1 MTMTAIIII
10 IFHDGNER
18 ESEFSQTSVEDFAE
32 SHDLRFREGYI
43 AGFTSRRGESTAKQ
57 ILLEITFE
65 ELKLYASV
73 RQNKNDW

>member
-43 AGFTSRRGESTAKQ
+43 AGFM
-57 ILLEITFE
+57 F
-65 ELKLYASV
+65 
-73 RQNKNDW
+73 W